1 MTKAK
6 IWFLAIT
13 AALGGF
19 LFGFDTIV
27 INGAEQ
33 DIQKLWNLSGQM
45 HGWVVSAA
53 LWGTV
58 LGSVAGGKVSD
69 WFGRKNTLFGVGI
82 LFFVSAVWSAFAAGP
97 WSMIAARF
105 IGGLGVGVS
114 TIAAPVYIAEIS
126 PAESRGKLTA
136 LFQFNIVLGVV
147 VSLASN
153 LALKDVGE
161 NAWRWMLGVE
171 AFPALVFTAL
181 CPFLVE
187 SPRWLASRGKD
198 AAEESSAP
206 FFCRANLRPILLAF
220 CVAMFNQLSGI
231 NAMMYFA
238 KRVFEMAGFAPQV
251 ALGIGMSHECVFD
264 ELGVEGHPWDAID
277 PVRQAELNKRYND
290 KAEKIVGRRLLP
302 EKYDW
307 AEVRF
312 PEIKRI
318 GEVFG
323 SRYEYI
329 NHSEWLLRCCHGPED
344 VEKMLDRVDRM
355 DIRSFMLPENWEK
368 ETKRIYE
375 ETGRRPS
382 PLRGVRGP
390 VTLACSLIG
399 EEDLI
404 FLVEAENYHRIF
416 AFSQQRFAKSVHRR
430 YTCASAYE
438 DRSVTCL
445 GSIIAVSERSQH
457 IKSFP
462 FSHKAHLF
470 SSLTYSLIYDSHCIF
485 CPVANRDRSS

>member
-58 LGSVAGGKVSD
+58 IGSIAGGKVSD
-69 WFGRKNTLFGVGI
+69 LFGRKHTLFGVGI
-82 LFFVSAVWSAFAAGP
+82 LFFVSAVWSAFASGP

-187 SPRWLASRGKD
+187 SPRWLASRGKG
-198 AAEESSAP
+198 ATEESSVP

-220 CVAMFNQLSGI
+220 CVAFFNQLSGC
-231 NAMMYFA
+231 NAVNYFA
-238 KRVFEMAGFAPQV
+238 PRIFNLAGFERNAQFLATFGLGLLNFASTFAGVWLIDRLGRKTLLLIGGAGYVVSLAMASVCFAARNGTLAAASIFLFMAAHAVGQGTVIWVLIAEVFPQRFRAQGQALGSFTHWFFAALV
-251 ALGIGMSHECVFD
+251 ALTFPMAAESIPPWAIFGFFGVMMVFHF
-264 ELGVEGHPWDAID
+264 L
-277 PVRQAELNKRYND
+277 
-290 KAEKIVGRRLLP
+290 
-302 EKYDW
+302 W
-307 AEVRF
+307 ALFVV
-312 PEIKRI
+312 P
-318 GEVFG
+318 
-323 SRYEYI
+323 
-329 NHSEWLLRCCHGPED
+329 
-344 VEKMLDRVDRM
+344 
-355 DIRSFMLPENWEK
+355 
-368 ETKRIYE
+368 ETK
-375 ETGRRPS
+375 GR
-382 PLRGVRGP
+382 PL
-390 VTLACSLIG
+390 
-399 EEDLI
+399 EDI
-404 FLVEAENYHRIF
+404 QV
-416 AFSQQRFAKSVHRR
+416 
-430 YTCASAYE
+430 
-438 DRSVTCL
+438 
-445 GSIIAVSERSQH
+445 
-457 IKSFP
+457 
-462 FSHKAHLF
+462 
-470 SSLTYSLIYDSHCIF
+470 
-485 CPVANRDRSS
+485 

>member
-58 LGSVAGGKVSD
+58 LGSIAGGKVSD
-69 WFGRKNTLFGVGI
+69 RFGRKNTLFGVGI

-97 WSMIAARF
+97 WSMIIARF

-153 LALKDVGE
+153 LALKDLGA

-171 AFPALVFTAL
+171 AFPALLFTAL

-187 SPRWLASRGKD
+187 SPRWLAERGMGNGER
-198 AAEESSAP
+198 AG

-220 CVAMFNQLSGI
+220 CVAFFNQLSGC
-231 NAMMYFA
+231 NAVNYFA
-238 KRVFEMAGFAPQV
+238 PRIFNLAGFERNAQFLATFGLGLLNFAATFTGVWLIDKLGRKTLLLVGGAGYVV
-251 ALGIGMSHECVFD
+251 ALAMASICF
-264 ELGVEGHPWDAID
+264 A
-277 PVRQAELNKRYND
+277 
-290 KAEKIVGRRLLP
+290 VGNGPLAAASIFLFMAAHAVGQGTVI
-302 EKYDW
+302 W
-307 AEVRF
+307 VLIAEVFPQRF
-312 PEIKRI
+312 RAQ
-318 GEVFG
+318 GQAFG
-323 SRYEYI
+323 SFTHWFFAALVALTFPMAAENVPAWAI
-329 NHSEWLLRCCHGPED
+329 FGFFGVMMVFHFLWALLVVP
-344 VEKMLDRVDRM
+344 
-355 DIRSFMLPENWEK
+355 
-368 ETKRIYE
+368 ETK
-375 ETGRRPS
+375 GRQ
-382 PLRGVRGP
+382 L
-390 VTLACSLIG
+390 
-399 EEDLI
+399 EDI
-404 FLVEAENYHRIF
+404 QV
-416 AFSQQRFAKSVHRR
+416 
-430 YTCASAYE
+430 
-438 DRSVTCL
+438 
-445 GSIIAVSERSQH
+445 
-457 IKSFP
+457 
-462 FSHKAHLF
+462 
-470 SSLTYSLIYDSHCIF
+470 
-485 CPVANRDRSS
+485 

>member
-1 MTKAK
+1 MTKTK

-33 DIQKLWNLSGQM
+33 DIQKLWNLSGQI

-58 LGSVAGGKVSD
+58 IGSIAGGKVSD
-69 WFGRKNTLFGVGI
+69 RFGRKNTLFGVGI

-97 WSMIAARF
+97 WSMIVARF

-126 PAESRGKLTA
+126 PAESRGRLTA

-147 VSLASN
+147 MSLASN

-187 SPRWLASRGKD
+187 SPRWLASRGKY

-220 CVAMFNQLSGI
+220 CVAFFNQLSGC
-231 NAMMYFA
+231 NAVNYFA
-238 KRVFEMAGFAPQV
+238 PRIFNLAGFERNAQFLATFGLGLLNFASTFAGVWLIDRLGRKTLLLVGGAGYVVSLAMASVCFAVGNGTLAAASIFLFMAAHAVGQGTVIWVLIAEVFPQRFRAQGQALGSFTHWFFAALV
-251 ALGIGMSHECVFD
+251 ALTFPMAAESVPPWAIFGFFGVMMVFHF
-264 ELGVEGHPWDAID
+264 L
-277 PVRQAELNKRYND
+277 
-290 KAEKIVGRRLLP
+290 
-302 EKYDW
+302 W
-307 AEVRF
+307 ALFVV
-312 PEIKRI
+312 P
-318 GEVFG
+318 
-323 SRYEYI
+323 
-329 NHSEWLLRCCHGPED
+329 
-344 VEKMLDRVDRM
+344 
-355 DIRSFMLPENWEK
+355 
-368 ETKRIYE
+368 ETK
-375 ETGRRPS
+375 GR
-382 PLRGVRGP
+382 PL
-390 VTLACSLIG
+390 
-399 EEDLI
+399 EDIQL
-404 FLVEAENYHRIF
+404 
-416 AFSQQRFAKSVHRR
+416 
-430 YTCASAYE
+430 
-438 DRSVTCL
+438 
-445 GSIIAVSERSQH
+445 
-457 IKSFP
+457 
-462 FSHKAHLF
+462 
-470 SSLTYSLIYDSHCIF
+470 
-485 CPVANRDRSS
+485 

>member
-6 IWFLAIT
+6 VWFLAIT

-58 LGSVAGGKVSD
+58 IGSIAGGKVSD
-69 WFGRKNTLFGVGI
+69 RFGRKKTLLGVGI

-153 LALKDVGE
+153 LALKDLGA
-161 NAWRWMLGVE
+161 NSWRWMLGVE
-171 AFPALVFTAL
+171 AFPALLFTAL

-187 SPRWLASRGKD
+187 SPRWLASRG
-198 AAEESSAP
+198 APEEEASAP

-220 CVAMFNQLSGI
+220 CVAFFNQLSGC
-231 NAMMYFA
+231 NAVNYFA
-238 KRVFEMAGFAPQV
+238 PRIFNLAGFERNAQFLATFGLGLLNFAATFTGVWLIDKLGRKTLLLVGGAGYVVSLAMASICFAVGNGPLAAASIFLFMSAHAVGQGTVIWVLIAEVFPQRFRAQGQAFGSFTHWFFAALV
-251 ALGIGMSHECVFD
+251 ALTFPMAAENVPAWAIFGFFGVMMVFHF
-264 ELGVEGHPWDAID
+264 LWA
-277 PVRQAELNKRYND
+277 
-290 KAEKIVGRRLLP
+290 LLVVP
-302 EKYDW
+302 
-307 AEVRF
+307 
-312 PEIKRI
+312 
-318 GEVFG
+318 
-323 SRYEYI
+323 
-329 NHSEWLLRCCHGPED
+329 
-344 VEKMLDRVDRM
+344 
-355 DIRSFMLPENWEK
+355 
-368 ETKRIYE
+368 ETK
-375 ETGRRPS
+375 GRQ
-382 PLRGVRGP
+382 L
-390 VTLACSLIG
+390 
-399 EEDLI
+399 EDI
-404 FLVEAENYHRIF
+404 QV
-416 AFSQQRFAKSVHRR
+416 
-430 YTCASAYE
+430 
-438 DRSVTCL
+438 
-445 GSIIAVSERSQH
+445 
-457 IKSFP
+457 
-462 FSHKAHLF
+462 
-470 SSLTYSLIYDSHCIF
+470 
-485 CPVANRDRSS
+485 